1 MALLLDLE
9 TFKCS
14 PARILKCI
22 AEVPMHCK
30 NFDNDQSCT
39 EFLEKLNTQHPNI
52 KFTLEQ
58 AKNTIP
64 FLDVEIKI
72 DLDKFDSW
80 TWRKSS
86 NTKSLLNFNA
96 FCPKIWKKGLSLC
109 LLNRAKITCSTDYL
123 FQKEVA
129 YLKNFFTLTVIQSLF
144 LTKFYANFKTK
155 KQTVKPKKNLSIFL
169 SFAT

>member
-22 AEVPMHCK
+22 AEVPMYCK

-39 EFLEKLNTQHPNI
+39 KFLEKLNTQHPNI

-72 DLDKFDSW
+72 DLDKFDTW
-80 TWRKSS
+80 TWRKPS
-86 NTKSLLNFNA
+86 NTKLLLNFNA
-96 FCPKIWKKGLSLC
+96 FLSQILGKKVLVCVFSIEQKLSVQRTISSKNK
-109 LLNRAKITCSTDYL
+109 LLI
-123 FQKEVA
+123 
-129 YLKNFFTLTVIQSLF
+129 
-144 LTKFYANFKTK
+144 
-155 KQTVKPKKNLSIFL
+155 
-169 SFAT
+169 